1 MRRGSKLASTL
12 IVRGDPEPGPSSR
25 GAVRSAPRRPFMEDI
40 LKVLIT
46 SASSPFP
53 QSLAASLSG
62 NYAVRL
68 TDRQQMP
75 SDTEFVRSELDHTA
89 AINDLVRGVDV
100 IVHSGAV
107 DPAASVSDQ
116 LDYQMRCTY
125 NLLRA
130 ATEEGVSRFIYLSS
144 LRLMDGYDSDLAV
157 TERWKPLPT
166 TDPPVL
172 CYHLGEIVCR
182 EFAREG
188 KINVVI
194 LRLGEITPES
204 ASKVSTSALFNDDA
218 DDAIEKV
225 LIAELSGSLDIFH
238 IQSAVPNARFLTGQP
253 WWSADDVSPSFNLGY
268 APQQGGQP

>member
-1 MRRGSKLASTL
+1 M
-12 IVRGDPEPGPSSR
+12 
-25 GAVRSAPRRPFMEDI
+25 
-40 LKVLIT
+40 KVLIT

-53 QSLAASLSG
+53 QSLAGSLSG
-62 NYAVRL
+62 THAVLL

-75 SDTEFVRSELDHTA
+75 SDLEFVRSDLDHSA

-107 DPAASVSDQ
+107 DPADSVSDQ

-130 ATEEGVSRFIYLSS
+130 ATEEGVPRFIYLSS
-144 LRLMDGYDSDLAV
+144 LLLMDGYDPELAV
-157 TERWKPLPT
+157 TERWKTLPT

-194 LRLGEITPES
+194 LRLGDITPES
-204 ASKVSTSALFNDDA
+204 SPEPSTSALCLDDA
-218 DDAIEKV
+218 VDAVKKA
-225 LIAELSGSLDIFH
+225 LTAELSGSLDIFH
-238 IQSAVPNARFLTGQP
+238 IQSAVPKARFLTGQP
-253 WWSADDVSPSFNLGY
+253 WWSADDVSPSFSLGY
-268 APQQGGQP
+268 TPRQRS